1 MRNGQETERTTAP
14 EPSGFSQ
21 CNIRASAP
29 MSPTISRQRESI
41 PASVV
46 VSTLVALG
54 LFDVQW
60 VGVPRGRFNS
70 VLTSFSQAANIL
82 TTLPTHMRVSRLT
95 RSSCLP
101 RSDNSCNTGA
111 ACESNTSL
119 IPASPPDVT
128 HLEKLRRSSEAASWS
143 ATLVKYALGF
153 LDEAA
158 HNFGGR
164 GGEMLG
170 LTFPPSH
177 PPSPHPLDFHSQQ
190 PNDRPDARPVPLSAP
205 IRPSPPL
212 ISSLK
217 LQRWTCHLNGLRT
230 RPRLLR
236 GEITAL

>member
-41 PASVV
+41 QACVV

-60 VGVPRGRFNS
+60 VGVLRGRFNS

-153 LDEAA
+153 LDKAA

-164 GGEMLG
+164 GGERCLD
-170 LTFPPSH
+170 LPPLPPSL
-177 PPSPHPLDFHSQQ
+177 PSPL
-190 PNDRPDARPVPLSAP
+190 
-205 IRPSPPL
+205 
-212 ISSLK
+212 
-217 LQRWTCHLNGLRT
+217 
-230 RPRLLR
+230 PRLPQP
-236 GEITAL
+236 TAKRPT

>member
-153 LDEAA
+153 LDEAV

-170 LTFPPSH
+170 LTFPPSL
-177 PPSPHPLDFHSQQ
+177 PPT
-190 PNDRPDARPVPLSAP
+190 
-205 IRPSPPL
+205 PP
-212 ISSLK
+212 
-217 LQRWTCHLNGLRT
+217 T
-230 RPRLLR
+230 PRLPQP
-236 GEITAL
+236 TAKRPT